1 MNTEETLW
9 WGWSGLAGG
18 SWAAVV
24 CLVVILG
31 SVVNFA
37 VLIHWFTTKPTPE
50 SPSAALPF
58 VDLLVCLLAAP
69 LRYASNTPSVKM
81 TSEKDLSPLIANFTA
96 DLQRGGALMVP
107 DLEDEVVYEAEKIAF
122 YVTQDNDTEY
132 EEESSTP
139 LSSSDSIHAIVVFIC
154 LASLHVVVMV
164 AVHRLAL
171 LLRCSPTVLLPFRM
185 TPPVF
190 VLLVALASAGA
201 LVGSLHATGQF
212 TEYLPLLGTMKY
224 PVDLSPSSVVVG
236 FLSYTAGLCGIAVF
250 CYGTII
256 ATLLYQGRDRYS
268 TNSTSRQDPLP
279 LTSSTTSS
287 VAMQQSPGEETT
299 VQAYSGHGK
308 AIRAC
313 MTVVSVVVTL
323 AVCWAIPISLAL
335 YALVTDTQIT
345 PALPYSD
352 ILLLLSGL
360 IHPFVYGEGWIAVAA
375 CYNGVRNMTSA
386 TAYRMGLTK
395 RTRTPVRATV
405 RDRRIQEESRR
416 LQHQYVS
423 YCCPCRAASRI
434 PDTQL
439 FSEVATFVN
448 SFPLRH
454 ALSRHDPDPL

>member
-1 MNTEETLW
+1 MNAEETLW

-37 VLIHWFTTKPTPE
+37 VLVHWFTTKPTPE
-50 SPSAALPF
+50 TPSAALPF

-69 LRYASNTPSVKM
+69 LRYASNAP
-81 TSEKDLSPLIANFTA
+81 SEKLSPLTANVTA
-96 DLQRGGALMVP
+96 DLQEDDGGALLIP
-107 DLEDEVVYEAEKIAF
+107 DLEDEVVLYEAEKIAF
-122 YVTQDNDTEY
+122 YVTQVNDTEY
-132 EEESSTP
+132 EEESPTP
-139 LSSSDSIHAIVVFIC
+139 LSSSDSIHAVVVFIC

-190 VLLVALASAGA
+190 VLLLALASAGA

-212 TEYLPLLGTMKY
+212 TEHLPLLGTMKY
-224 PVDLSPSSVVVG
+224 PADLSPSSVVVG
-236 FLSYTAGLCGIAVF
+236 FLSYAAGLCGIAVF

-256 ATLLYQGRDRYS
+256 ATLLYQGRDRAV
-268 TNSTSRQDPLP
+268 TNSRQDPLP

-287 VAMQQSPGEETT
+287 VAMQQSPGDETT
-299 VQAYSGHGK
+299 VQTYSGHGR

-335 YALVTDTQIT
+335 YALMTDTQIT

-395 RTRTPVRATV
+395 RTRTPVHATV
-405 RDRRIQEESRR
+405 RGRRLQQEEEPRR

-439 FSEVATFVN
+439 FSEAATTFVN

-454 ALSRHDPDPL
+454 ALSRQDPDPL

>member
-1 MNTEETLW
+1 MNAEDNWW

-18 SWAAVV
+18 SWAAIV
-24 CLVVILG
+24 CLVVVLG

-37 VLIHWFTTKPTPE
+37 VLIHWFTTKPTQE

-58 VDLLVCLLAAP
+58 VDLLVCLLASP
-69 LRYASNTPSVKM
+69 LRYVSNTPSTKIM
-81 TSEKDLSPLIANFTA
+81 PEKEFSPMMVNFTA
-96 DLQRGGALMVP
+96 QLQLNDALPIP
-107 DLEDEVVYEAEKIAF
+107 DSVDDVLYEAEKITF
-122 YVTQDNDTEY
+122 YVSQDNDTDY
-132 EEESSTP
+132 EDELLTPPSSN
-139 LSSSDSIHAIVVFIC
+139 DSMHAIVVFIC

-171 LLRCSPTVLLPFRM
+171 LLRCSPPVLLPFRM
-185 TPPVF
+185 SPPIF
-190 VLLVALASAGA
+190 VLMVALATAGA
-201 LVGSLHATGQF
+201 LVGCLHATGQF
-212 TEYLPLLGTMKY
+212 TEHLPLLGTMIY
-224 PVDLSPSSVVVG
+224 PADLSPSPVVIG
-236 FLSYTAGLCGIAVF
+236 FLSYTAGLCGIAAF

-256 ATLLYQGRDRYS
+256 TTLLYQGRDR
-268 TNSTSRQDPLP
+268 TAMNSNLRQDPLP

-287 VAMQQSPGEETT
+287 AAMQQPPEEMNT

-313 MTVVSVVVTL
+313 MTVVSVLVTL

-335 YALVTDTQIT
+335 YSLLTDMEIT

-375 CYNGVRNMTSA
+375 CYAGVRNVTSA
-386 TAYRMGLTK
+386 TAYRMGLKK
-395 RTRTPVRATV
+395 RTRRPVRTAV
-405 RDRRIQEESRR
+405 RDRRIQDESRNV
-416 LQHQYVS
+416 QQQYIR
-423 YCCPCRAASRI
+423 YCCPCRTASRV

-439 FSEVATFVN
+439 FSFVN

-454 ALSRHDPDPL
+454 ALSRPDPDPL